1 MADSYTNSFK
11 YKLIYIFGIPDEAH
25 RGVLKIGEATVDTV
39 LPIDQ
44 LNPNCSELNK
54 AARDRINSY
63 TTTAGVKYDLLHT
76 ELAVRNV
83 PSKDGKMQELKAFSD
98 HDVHRILKNSRIER
112 KIFENDS
119 SGLEWYYI
127 DLETAK
133 EAVAAVKKNLVALNG
148 CVSKEELTQ
157 IVFRPEQKQAIDKT
171 IKYFKNN
178 KNAGRMLW
186 NAKMRF
192 GKTLTTLQVI
202 KEMKFNRSIIITHR
216 PVVSDSWEED
226 FYKIFTKEDGMKFA
240 SKGTGYKTDSV
251 FSKLGDKFVYFA
263 SIQDLRGS
271 SYVNGKYK
279 KNGSLFD
286 LTWDLVVVDEAHE
299 GTQTALGTDVLKVLL
314 EGIDGEKEGTKLLSL
329 SGTPFNILDKYE
341 DDAVFTW
348 DYIQEQQA
356 KEEWD
361 KLHFGDPNPYAD
373 LPKMHIYTYDL
384 GKIINKPGLI
394 SELSDKAFN
403 FTEFFKTREVGKITE
418 NNVVRNDSQI
428 EFVHKDDIISFLNLL
443 TKEDPESNYPY
454 SSDNYRKLFRHS
466 LWMVPGVK
474 EAKALKELMQSHP
487 IFGNS
492 LFKIINVA
500 GEGDGDISESELA
513 TVKKAIRDSEE
524 EGYTITI
531 SCGRLTAGVTVP
543 EWTAV
548 FMLSGS
554 YSTSAANYL
563 QTIFRVQS
571 PCNSFGKIKTDC
583 FVFDFAPDR
592 ALKMVADA
600 VSVSPKA
607 GKGKDSDS
615 KVLGDFL
622 NYCPVISIDGTK
634 MVGYKTDSIMQ
645 QLKKSYAERAVRN
658 GFEDNSIYSYDE
670 LINLADE
677 DAKEFKNLKKIIG
690 SSAAQ
695 EKTKDITVNKQGF
708 SEEEREKL
716 ESLSHKKKRELTE
729 EEKEALEKYNELMEN
744 RRKAISILRGISI
757 RMPLMIFGADIDF
770 NSDFKITDF
779 LDDKIVDKKSWEEF
793 MPKGVTKSIF
803 KKFIKYYDKDVF
815 IAAGRQIREKAKNAD
830 SLTPTERVKEIAK
843 LFSCFKNPD
852 KETVLTPWRVVNM
865 HMGMVL
871 GGYNFYDE
879 KYNLPLLNE
888 PRFIDKGEI
897 TSETLANKDAKILE
911 INSKTGLYPLY
922 LAYSLYRT
930 RKSSISDDVSIEKLN
945 QIWEDVLKNNVFVI
959 CKTPMAKSITKR
971 TLAGYKDY
979 QINSHYFDNLLS
991 DIKNESSK
999 FVQRVLKASTWKI
1012 KSEKTMKF
1020 DAVVGNP
1027 PYQENIENRGEQ
1039 PPLYHLFY
1047 DVSMQLSP
1055 RTTLITPARFLFNVG
1070 KTPKSWNEK
1079 MLNDQHFSVIR
1090 YFPYSEDIFSGVSI
1104 KGGVTISI
1112 VDKKRTFEAIGEYVP
1127 NEAVKKILNKI
1138 KGQFSDSLASI
1149 VYSNTSYKYSTSFF
1163 EEHPD
1168 FKNRVSGGSSRYM
1181 ASPVF
1186 DVFPEVFYD
1195 TEPDQC
1201 QCACIIGRQKNERK
1215 SYYFPEKYL
1224 TPPYNY
1230 NYYKVFLA
1238 SSNGT
1243 GAFGEKL
1250 SSPFVGT
1257 PKQGATE
1264 TFVSLGKFSLIS
1276 EAANLLSFLKT
1287 KFARFLLGTKKV
1299 TQGNKNPSV
1308 WSNIPLQNF
1317 GFDSDIDWSKPIKE
1331 IDLQL
1336 YKKYGLT
1343 KDEISFIEE
1352 NVQTM
1357 E

>member
-1 MADSYTNSFK
+1 MANSYTNSFK

-25 RGVLKIGEATVDTV
+25 KGVLKIGEATVDTD
-39 LPIDQ
+39 LSFDH

-54 AARDRINSY
+54 AARERINSY

-83 PSKDGKMQELKAFSD
+83 PSKDGTSIELKAFSD

-112 KIFENDS
+112 KKFETDS

-133 EAVAAVKKNLVALNG
+133 EAVAAVKKNLVALNN
-148 CVSKEELTQ
+148 CASKAELTQ

-171 IKYFKNN
+171 IKYFKND

-240 SKGTGYKTDSV
+240 SKGTGYITDSD

-271 SYVNGKYK
+271 IYVNGKYK

-348 DYIQEQQA
+348 DYIQEQQE

-394 SELSDKAFN
+394 SDLSDKAFN
-403 FTEFFKTREVGKITE
+403 FTEFFKTREVGKITD
-418 NNVVRNDSQI
+418 NSVVRDDSQI

-531 SCGRLTAGVTVP
+531 SCGRLTTGVTVP

-645 QLKKSYAERAVRN
+645 QLKKSYAERAVKN

-670 LINLADE
+670 LINLTDD

-815 IAAGRQIREKAKNAD
+815 ISAGRQIREKAKNAD

-930 RKSSISDDVSIEKLN
+930 KKSSISNDDSIENLN

-979 QINSHYFDNLLS
+979 QINAHYFDNLLS
-991 DIKNESSK
+991 DIKNESTK
-999 FVQRVLKASTWKI
+999 FVKRVQKASTWKI
-1012 KSEKTMKF
+1012 TTDDTMKF

-1027 PYQENIENRGEQ
+1027 PYQEAQNKTSDS
-1039 PPLYHLFY
+1039 PVYHLFMDTAFY
-1047 DVSMQLSP
+1047 LSKKVSF
-1055 RTTLITPARFLFNVG
+1055 ITPARFLFDAG
-1070 KTPKSWNEK
+1070 KTPKDWNHKLLSDE
-1079 MLNDQHFSVIR
+1079 HFKVVYYTPNSTDV
-1090 YFPYSEDIFSGVSI
+1090 FPNVDI
-1104 KGGVTISI
+1104 KGGVAITLRNENVIYGKIGTFSVFSEIQSLLAKVAVGDNSI
-1112 VDKKRTFEAIGEYVP
+1112 TSIIYPCTKFNLDNLYASYPNFRSLIGSGGREKRLTTSIFEQLDCFSQ
-1127 NEAVKKILNKI
+1127 KIQSGKDVEI
-1138 KGQFSDSLASI
+1138 KGLIKNQRVSRFIKEDYI
-1149 VYSNTSYKYSTSFF
+1149 EKEGNFYSYKVIV
-1163 EEHPD
+1163 P
-1168 FKNRVSGGSSRYM
+1168 K
-1181 ASPVF
+1181 
-1186 DVFPEVFYD
+1186 
-1195 TEPDQC
+1195 
-1201 QCACIIGRQKNERK
+1201 
-1215 SYYFPEKYL
+1215 
-1224 TPPYNY
+1224 
-1230 NYYKVFLA
+1230 
-1238 SSNGT
+1238 SNGS
-1243 GAFGEKL
+1243 GALGEVLSTPMIGHTQSFISFGQFDNIE
-1250 SSPFVGT
+1250 
-1257 PKQGATE
+1257 
-1264 TFVSLGKFSLIS
+1264 
-1276 EAANLLSFLKT
+1276 EANSCMKYIKT
-1287 KFARFLLGTKKV
+1287 KFVRCLLGTLKV
-1299 TQGNKNPSV
+1299 TQDNPKNT
-1308 WSNIPLQNF
+1308 WSNVPMQNF
-1317 GFDSDIDWSKPIKE
+1317 TSSSDIDWSKSIKQ
-1331 IDLQL
+1331 IDEQL

-1343 KDEISFIEE
+1343 DKEIAFIEE
-1352 NVQTM
+1352 KVQAM

>member
-25 RGVLKIGEATVDTV
+25 KGVLKIGEATVDTD
-39 LPIDQ
+39 LSFDH
-44 LNPNCSELNK
+44 LNPNCNVLNK

-83 PSKDGKMQELKAFSD
+83 PSKDGKTQELKAFSD

-112 KIFENDS
+112 KIFETDS

-133 EAVAAVKKNLVALNG
+133 EAVSAVKKNLVALNG
-148 CVSKEELTQ
+148 CVSKAELTQ

-240 SKGTGYKTDSV
+240 SKGTGYITDSD

-348 DYIQEQQA
+348 DYIQEQHE

-394 SELSDKAFN
+394 SDLSDKAFN

-418 NNVVRNDSQI
+418 NNVVRDDSQI

-492 LFKIINVA
+492 QFKIINVA

-513 TVKKAIRDSEE
+513 TVKNAIRDSEE

-531 SCGRLTAGVTVP
+531 SCGRLTTGVTVP

-607 GKGKDSDS
+607 GKGKNSDS
-615 KVLGDFL
+615 KILGEFL
-622 NYCPVISIDGTK
+622 NYCPVISIDGTR

-645 QLKKSYAERAVRN
+645 QLKKSYAERAVKN

-670 LINLADE
+670 LINLTDD

-729 EEKEALEKYNELMEN
+729 EEKEALEKYHELMEN

-770 NSDFKITDF
+770 DSDFKITDF

-803 KKFIKYYDKDVF
+803 KKIIKYYDKDVF

-843 LFSCFKNPD
+843 LFSYFKNPD

-871 GGYNFYDE
+871 GGYNFYDDNF
-879 KYNLPLLNE
+879 KFSLNGE
-888 PRFIDKGEI
+888 PRFIDNGKI
-897 TSETLANKDAKILE
+897 TNETLANKDAKILE

-922 LAYSLYRT
+922 LAYSIYRT
-930 RKSSISDDVSIEKLN
+930 KKSSISDDVSIETLK
-945 QIWEDVLKNNVFVI
+945 QIWEDVLKNNIFVI

-979 QINSHYFDNLLS
+979 QINAHYFDNLLS

-999 FVQRVLKASTWKI
+999 FVKRVLKASTWKI
-1012 KSEKTMKF
+1012 TSDDTMKF

-1027 PYQENIENRGEQ
+1027 PYQESQ
-1039 PPLYHLFY
+1039 DKTSDSPVYHLFMDTAFY
-1047 DVSMQLSP
+1047 LSKKVSF
-1055 RTTLITPARFLFNVG
+1055 ITPARFLFDAG
-1070 KTPKSWNEK
+1070 KTPKDWNHK
-1079 MLNDQHFSVIR
+1079 VLSDDHFKVVYYTPNSTDV
-1090 YFPYSEDIFSGVSI
+1090 FPNVDI
-1104 KGGVTISI
+1104 KGGVAVTLRNKDELYGKIGTFI
-1112 VDKKRTFEAIGEYVP
+1112 V
-1127 NEAVKKILNKI
+1127 
-1138 KGQFSDSLASI
+1138 
-1149 VYSNTSYKYSTSFF
+1149 F
-1163 EEHPD
+1163 EELNSILS
-1168 FKNRVSGGSSRYM
+1168 KVVSSKANSFSELIHAPESYRLTEILHKENPNAKDLLSKGHL
-1181 ASPVF
+1181 F
-1186 DVFPEVFYD
+1186 DLTTNIFDRLHDLFHDAPLEKENSVG
-1195 TEPDQC
+1195 
-1201 QCACIIGRQKNERK
+1201 IIGRQDNQRVIKWIK
-1215 SYYFPEKYL
+1215 SSYISQHENLNK
-1224 TPPYNY
+1224 
-1230 NYYKVFLA
+1230 YKVFLPK
-1238 SSNGT
+1238 SNGS
-1243 GAFGEKL
+1243 GVFGEVL
-1250 SSPFVGT
+1250 SSPMIGNPMIGHT
-1257 PKQGATE
+1257 Q
-1264 TFVSLGKFSLIS
+1264 TFISIGKFDREE
-1276 EAANLLSFLKT
+1276 EANACLKYIKT
-1287 KFARFLLGTKKV
+1287 KFVRCLLGTLKV
-1299 TQGNKNPSV
+1299 TQHNPKNT
-1308 WSNIPLQNF
+1308 WSNVPMQNF
-1317 GFDSDIDWSKPIKE
+1317 TPSSDIDWSKSVKQ
-1331 IDLQL
+1331 IDEQL
-1336 YKKYGLT
+1336 YIKYGLT
-1343 KDEISFIEE
+1343 DKEIAFIEE
-1352 NVQTM
+1352 KVQAM

>member
-1 MADSYTNSFK
+1 MADSYINSFK

-63 TTTAGVKYDLLHT
+63 TRTAGVKYDLLHT

-83 PSKDGKMQELKAFSD
+83 PSKDGKTQELKAFSD

-112 KIFENDS
+112 KIFETDS

-171 IKYFKNN
+171 IKYFRNN

-192 GKTLTTLQVI
+192 GKTLSTLQVI
-202 KEMKFNRSIIITHR
+202 KEMNFNRSIIITHR
-216 PVVSDSWEED
+216 PVVSDSWEDD
-226 FYKIFTKEDGMKFA
+226 FKLIFTKEDGMKFA
-240 SKGTGYKTDSV
+240 SKEKGYKTNSD
-251 FSKLGDKFVYFA
+251 FSELGDKFVYFA

-279 KNGSLFD
+279 KNDSLFD

-299 GTQTALGTDVLKVLL
+299 GTQTALGSDVLKVLL

-384 GKIINKPGLI
+384 GKILNKPSLRF
-394 SELSDKAFN
+394 ELSDKAFN
-403 FTEFFKTREVGKITE
+403 FTEFFKTREVGKIAD
-418 NNVVRNDSQI
+418 NNVVRKDSQL

-454 SSDNYRKLFRHS
+454 SSDRYRSLFRHS

-492 LFKIINVA
+492 QFKIINVA
-500 GEGDGDISESELA
+500 GEGDGDISESELV
-513 TVKKAIRDSEE
+513 TVKNAIRDSEE

-531 SCGRLTAGVTVP
+531 SCGRLTTGVTVP

-615 KVLGDFL
+615 KVLGEFL

-670 LINLADE
+670 LINLTDD

-708 SEEEREKL
+708 SDEEREKL

-729 EEKEALEKYNELMEN
+729 EEKEALEKYHELMEN

-779 LDDKIVDKKSWEEF
+779 LDEKIVDKKSWEEF

-815 IAAGRQIREKAKNAD
+815 IAAGRQIREKAKVAD

-843 LFSCFKNPD
+843 LFSYFKNPD

-879 KYNLPLLNE
+879 KYDLPLLNE
-888 PRFIDKGEI
+888 PRFIDNGEI

-922 LAYSLYRT
+922 LAYSLYRIK
-930 RKSSISDDVSIEKLN
+930 KSSISDDVSIETLN
-945 QIWEDVLKNNVFVI
+945 QIWEDVLKNNIFVI

-979 QINSHYFDNLLS
+979 QINAHYFDNLLS
-991 DIKNESSK
+991 DIKNESAK
-999 FVQRVLKASTWKI
+999 FVKRVQKASTWKI
-1012 KSEKTMKF
+1012 NSEKTMKF

-1027 PYQENIENRGEQ
+1027 PYQESQ
-1039 PPLYHLFY
+1039 DKTSDFPVYHLFM
-1047 DVSMQLSP
+1047 DTAFSLSNKVSF
-1055 RTTLITPARFLFNVG
+1055 ITPARFLFNAG
-1070 KTPKSWNEK
+1070 KTPKDWNHK
-1079 MLNDQHFSVIR
+1079 VLSDDHFKVVYYTPNSTDV
-1090 YFPYSEDIFSGVSI
+1090 FPNVDI
-1104 KGGVTISI
+1104 KGGVAITLRNKNELYGKIGTFIVFEELNSILSKVVSSKLSSFSELIYAPESYRLTEILHNENPNAKNLLSKGHLFDLTTNIFDRLQDLFYEKPLKNESSVGILGRLDNQRVIKWIKSSYISQH
-1112 VDKKRTFEAIGEYVP
+1112 E
-1127 NEAVKKILNKI
+1127 NLNK
-1138 KGQFSDSLASI
+1138 
-1149 VYSNTSYKYSTSFF
+1149 
-1163 EEHPD
+1163 
-1168 FKNRVSGGSSRYM
+1168 
-1181 ASPVF
+1181 
-1186 DVFPEVFYD
+1186 
-1195 TEPDQC
+1195 
-1201 QCACIIGRQKNERK
+1201 
-1215 SYYFPEKYL
+1215 
-1224 TPPYNY
+1224 
-1230 NYYKVFLA
+1230 YKVFLPK
-1238 SSNGT
+1238 SNGS
-1243 GAFGEKL
+1243 GEFGEVL
-1250 SSPFVGT
+1250 SSPLVGEPMIGHT
-1257 PKQGATE
+1257 Q
-1264 TFVSLGKFSLIS
+1264 TFISIGKFDS
-1276 EAANLLSFLKT
+1276 EEEANACLKYIKT
-1287 KFARFLLGTKKV
+1287 KFVRCLLGTLKV
-1299 TQGNKNPSV
+1299 TQHNPKNT
-1308 WSNIPLQNF
+1308 WSNVPMQDF
-1317 GFDSDIDWSKPIKE
+1317 TSSSDIDWSKSVKQIGE
-1331 IDLQL
+1331 QL
-1336 YKKYGLT
+1336 YIKYGLT
-1343 KDEISFIEE
+1343 DKEIAFIEE
-1352 NVQTM
+1352 KVQAM